1 MRDAS
6 SKTYA
11 LMLKS
16 RILGENPCN
25 VDRIFRKIKQFGGPS
40 RQGGGVSGIEI
51 ALWDLAG
58 KAYGVPMYQLLGGK
72 FRDKVRVYCDTDVD
86 GRKLVG
92 RAVTCTYCPTR
103 PDLHDVQFARGAE
116 DGLQGNYNQW
126 VIDHLYERDVVVCDM
141 YDKIY
146 KGTFLGGNL
155 TTALHNR
162 TKTGGAVIW
171 GGIRDVEQ
179 MKKVPDVQ
187 VYYRGIDPTPIR
199 EFVMKDWND
208 ITNFGGAVCLP
219 GDIVFGAGGGVLFI
233 PAHLV
238 ADVVEGAAKTHVKDD
253 FGFEMICQGKFT
265 TAQIDKNTWTEEMLD
280 MLLDWIKTDPRG
292 EEYRDLDWSKEYDLA
307 RNGDP
312 NDTQTAL

>member
-238 ADVVEGAAKTHVKDD
+238 ADVVEGAAKTLVKDD

>member
-1 MRDAS
+1 MNFNDREKIVELTPLWRGERLPDGRPKVEDKYLDALYGMTLEEVW
-6 SKTYA
+6 KPIFVLGYEHQFVGG
-11 LMLKS
+11 
-16 RILGENPCN
+16 GENPLN
-25 VDRIFRKIKQFGGPS
+25 
-40 RQGGGVSGIEI
+40 
-51 ALWDLAG
+51 
-58 KAYGVPMYQLLGGK
+58 
-72 FRDKVRVYCDTDVD
+72 T
-86 GRKLVG
+86 
-92 RAVTCTYCPTR
+92 
-103 PDLHDVQFARGAE
+103 LHDVQFARGAE

>member
-280 MLLDWIKTDPRG
+280 MLLNWIKTDPRG